1 MIVNQLIFNPN
12 DNLSTQHVRVLSP
25 IGKEGAVQARSQ
37 GICTL
42 ERVWCGDF
50 EGSHFPS

>member
-37 GICTL
+37 GMYSGKSL
-42 ERVWCGDF
+42 VW
-50 EGSHFPS
+50 